1 MPIPR
6 IKKIS
11 LAVKKPRRRA
21 VLKRVFR
28 NFMLGG
34 PVSALYLSCPG
45 TLHFSVN
52 GFSGYYN
59 SKNEWV
65 ET

>member
-11 LAVKKPRRRA
+11 MSVTKPRRRA

-28 NFMLGG
+28 NFMIGG
-34 PVSALYLSCPG
+34 PCKSLYLSCPG
-45 TLHFSVN
+45 TLCFSVN
-52 GFSGYYN
+52 GFRGYYN
-59 SKNEWV
+59 AKNEWC
-65 ET
+65 EL